1 MMDQQQQFSSSTPAL
16 EVKNLRVIFNTY
28 AGVVKALDG
37 IDLKVYKREVLGLV
51 GESGCGKSVTA
62 LAIAGLL
69 PQNARVLSGEVLL
82 NGEDLLKKNKKE
94 IRTTRLRDIAL
105 VFQDPMTYLNPVITI
120 GSQIT
125 EIFTGNMAVYRNE
138 LIETRIDEIDAKLA
152 SYSDLSKTGKR
163 KDDPVALEQEK
174 ERLLALKRSG
184 KKLSKGESKRLA
196 KLRAVEYL
204 RLVRLPEPE
213 RIFKMYP
220 FELSGGM
227 RQRAMIAMALV
238 RRPKV
243 LLADEITTALDV
255 TVQAQILKLLKDLRD
270 KIDASIIL
278 ITHDLGV
285 VAETCDRVAVM
296 YAGNIVEVASVFEMF
311 KNPLHP
317 YTKGLFAAV
326 PKPDV
331 TSKELE
337 SIKGSVP
344 NLIYPPSGCRFH
356 PRCPMAFE
364 RCPLV
369 KPPLIEA
376 RPEHWVACL
385 LYGE

>member
-1 MMDQQQQFSSSTPAL
+1 MNGGLKTFMDSQEQVKDSEPAL
-16 EVKNLRVIFNTY
+16 EVKNLRVVFKTY

-37 IDLKVYKREVLGLV
+37 IDLTVHKGEVLGIV

-69 PQNARVLSGEVLL
+69 PENAEILSGQVLL
-82 NGEDLLKKNKKE
+82 GGQDLLKKSKKE
-94 IRTTRLRDIAL
+94 IRIARLRDIAL
-105 VFQDPMTYLNPVITI
+105 VFQDPMTYLNPVMSI

-125 EIFTGNMAVYRNE
+125 EIFTGNLKVYGEELTNSRIAV
-138 LIETRIDEIDAKLA
+138 IAKLLSA
-152 SYSDLSKTGKR
+152 ESDSTKIA
-163 KDDPVALEQEK
+163 DLEHEK
-174 ERLLALKRSG
+174 LRLQAIKPG
-184 KKLSKGESKRLA
+184 KLSKSEAKRLA
-196 KLRAVEYL
+196 RLRAIEYL
-204 RLVRLPEPE
+204 KLVRLPNPE

-255 TVQAQILKLLKDLRD
+255 TVQAQILKLLKELRD
-270 KIDASIIL
+270 KIDSSIIL

-296 YAGNIVEVASVFEMF
+296 YAGNIVEVADVFEMF
-311 KNPLHP
+311 QNPLHP
-317 YTKGLFAAV
+317 YTVGLFAAV
-326 PKPDV
+326 PKPDI
-331 TSKELE
+331 SLDELE

-356 PRCPMAFE
+356 PRCSRAFE
-364 RCPLV
+364 KCPAM
-369 KPPLIEA
+369 KPKMIEA
-376 RPEHWVACL
+376 NPNHYVACL
-385 LYGE
+385 LYGGS